1 MCWSASK
8 VERTGKGI
16 TTSVSGRVKGG
27 IEGWE
32 EGTICDS
39 KIYVD
44 VPGVLWGGGGRMDG
58 GRGSQFD
65 LAPIIYEIDV
75 TGVVVFLAWDVSG
88 GY

>member
-1 MCWSASK
+1 
-8 VERTGKGI
+8 
-16 TTSVSGRVKGG
+16 
-27 IEGWE
+27 
-32 EGTICDS
+32 
-39 KIYVD
+39 
-44 VPGVLWGGGGRMDG
+44 MDG